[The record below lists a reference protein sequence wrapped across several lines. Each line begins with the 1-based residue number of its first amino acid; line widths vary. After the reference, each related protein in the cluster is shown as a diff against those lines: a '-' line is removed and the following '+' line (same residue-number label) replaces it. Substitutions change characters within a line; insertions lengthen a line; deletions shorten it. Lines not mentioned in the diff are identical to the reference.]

1 MLIARYFGPEGS
13 VPYVVYIAL
22 GTTIS
27 AVAAFGVDGTLLRYL
42 PRITEI
48 ESGADAELESMGVTG
63 LRSFVR
69 RLFALRMFIVLIII
83 FIAAIILIVLPNV
96 SDSFN
101 RSLGSIAVY
110 SPYLLLYLLAQS
122 ITMFTT
128 VALIALLET
137 RSLFIVSI
145 IVRSL
150 LLGIGVYLVSI
161 GILEIGT
168 AVLFHAISAFVV
180 AISLLAVLF
189 RVVNDREARQE
200 RRTIGLAAKR
210 ISRDVSR
217 LFRFRNFS
225 ALLVTPVM
233 VYGLTTYGNDML
245 SAVLGRQPDIL
256 MLRGFYGEHAREVGL
271 YNVASMLLLVTEY
284 IFFLGFGGAL
294 VSIFSKYA
302 HEDEADQNATSAYPR
317 MTRAR
322 GEVAGFQ
329 YITLIPLCGFV
340 FVFALLVIR
349 LIYGVKYDDA
359 ALSLQIGIVLLAIN
373 VAVFGGGLA
382 ITSLVAIGKPRL
394 VLYSRITWGVINLVG
409 NFFLIKYYGVIGA
422 IIGTNACNML
432 ACATEDYF
440 ARKYIGN
447 SIQYISMLRIVA
459 LTSITACFIWYLD
472 DTLFLSLSTLFRL
485 GISAG
490 IYFLIT
496 YLLFWI
502 LKLPEFVYFQTRLRS
517 VIGKL

>member
-22 GTTIS
+22 GATVS
-27 AVAAFGVDGTLLRYL
+27 AIAAFGVDGALLRYL

-48 ESGADAELESMGVTG
+48 ESGADSELESMGVTG

-69 RLFALRMFIVLIII
+69 RLFALRMFIIFVIISA
-83 FIAAIILIVLPNV
+83 AAIILIVAPSL
-96 SDSFN
+96 SDTFS
-101 RSLGSIAVY
+101 RSLGSIAIY
-110 SPYLLLYLLAQS
+110 SPYLLVYLLAQS
-122 ITMFTT
+122 IIAFSTL
-128 VALIALLET
+128 ALIALLET

-150 LLGIGVYLVSI
+150 LLGISVYLVST
-161 GILEIGT
+161 GTLEIGT
-168 AVLFHAISAFVV
+168 AVLLHAISASAV
-180 AISLLAVLF
+180 AVSLLVILF
-189 RVVNDREARQE
+189 HVVNERETKQE
-200 RRTIGLAAKR
+200 RRSMRLAAKR
-210 ISRDVSR
+210 ISGDVTR
-217 LFRFRNFS
+217 LFRFRNFT

-256 MLRGFYGEHAREVGL
+256 MLRGLYGEHAREVGL

-284 IFFLGFGGAL
+284 IFFLGLGGAL

-302 HEDEADQNATSAYPR
+302 HEDEAEQNIHSTYPR
-317 MTRAR
+317 MRRAR

-329 YITLIPLCGFV
+329 NITLIPLCGFV

-349 LIYGVKYDDA
+349 LIYGLQYDDA
-359 ALSLQIGIVLLAIN
+359 AFSLQIGIVLLAIN
-373 VAVFGGGLA
+373 VAVFGGGLP

-394 VLYSRITWGVINLVG
+394 VLYSRITWGVVNLVG
-409 NFFLIKYYGVIGA
+409 NFFLIKHYGVIGA
-422 IIGTNACNML
+422 IIGTNSCNIL

-440 ARKYIGN
+440 ARKHIGN
-447 SIQYISMLRIVA
+447 SIRYMSMLRIVA
-459 LTSITACFIWYLD
+459 LTSICAYFIWYLD
-472 DTLFLSLSTLFRL
+472 HTLFFPLSTFFRL
-485 GISAG
+485 GISAI
-490 IYFLIT
+490 IYFLVT
-496 YLLFWI
+496 YMLFWI
-502 LKLPEFVYFQTRLRS
+502 LKLPEFVYFRTRLRS